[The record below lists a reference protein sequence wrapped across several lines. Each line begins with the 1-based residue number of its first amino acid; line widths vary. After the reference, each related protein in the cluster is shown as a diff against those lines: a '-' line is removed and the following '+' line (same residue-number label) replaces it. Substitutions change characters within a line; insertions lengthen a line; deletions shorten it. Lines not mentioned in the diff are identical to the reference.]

1 MKKSNK
7 YTVTAAFPYANG
19 PIHIGHLAGVY
30 LPADIFVRFLRRKN
44 KEVVFICGSDEHG
57 VPITIQAK
65 KENTTPKEIV
75 NKYHFM
81 IKDSFTNFGIHFDN
95 YSRTSTIIHHEIS
108 TSFFKK
114 LYQEKK
120 IFEKVSEQYYDN
132 EAKQFLA
139 DRYISG
145 ICPHCKKKD
154 AYGDQCENCG
164 SSLSSD
170 ELIDPR
176 STISGSLPVLKK
188 TKHWYLPLNEYQDFL
203 EKWIL
208 TDHKKDWKV
217 NVYGQSKSWL
227 DQGLQPRAIT
237 RDLNWGIP
245 IPFSEELGK
254 VLYVWFEATIGYISS
269 TIEWANRK
277 KIDWEPYWKDK
288 NTRLIQFIG
297 KDNIVFH
304 CIIFPVI
311 LKACNLGYILPD
323 KIIANEFLHLEN
335 EKISTSRNWGV
346 WLHEYLEDFPN
357 QQDSLRY
364 ILIANMPEKKDNNFN
379 WKDFQIKNNTELV
392 AILGNFVNRSITLIQ
407 KYNNGIIPNPG
418 ILSIRDQYILKKVK
432 KYPENI
438 GNLIESFRFR
448 DALVCFMDLARIGN
462 KYLTKEEPWKGPST
476 QRVETILYVSFQ
488 IVGMLAQLSELFLPY
503 TAKKLL
509 KMLRLKAFFWKKIEN
524 TEEILCPG
532 HVLGKS
538 ILLFNKI
545 TNENVEKQLK
555 KLEKRNI

>member
-7 YTVTAAFPYANG
+7 YIVTAAFPYANG

-81 IKDSFTNFGIHFDN
+81 IQESFTNFGIHFDN
-95 YSRTSTIIHHEIS
+95 YSRTSTMIHHEIS
-108 TSFFKK
+108 TNFFKK
-114 LYQEKK
+114 LYKEKK

-145 ICPHCKKKD
+145 KCPHCKKKD

-164 SSLSSD
+164 YSLSSD

-188 TKHWYLPLNEYQDFL
+188 TKHWYLPLNEYQEFL

-227 DQGLQPRAIT
+227 DKGLQPRAIT

-245 IPFSEELGK
+245 IPFPKEIGK
-254 VLYVWFEATIGYISS
+254 VLYVWFEAPIGYISS

-277 KIDWEPYWKDK
+277 KIDWKPYWKNK

-335 EKISTSRNWGV
+335 HKISTSRNWGV

-379 WKDFQIKNNTELV
+379 WTDFQRKNNTELV

-418 ILSIRDQYILKKVK
+418 ILSIRDKDILKKIK

-438 GNLIESFRFR
+438 GNLIESFQFR
-448 DALVCFMDLARIGN
+448 DALVCFMDLARLGN
-462 KYLTKEEPWKGPST
+462 KYLTKEEPWKGLSN
-476 QRVETILYVSFQ
+476 QRFKPIIYVSFQ
-488 IVGMLAQLSELFLPY
+488 IVGMLAQLSDIFLPY

-509 KMLRLKAFFWKKIEN
+509 KMLRLKAFFWKKIAN
-524 TEEILCPG
+524 KEEILCPG

-538 ILLFNKI
+538 ILLFKKI
-545 TNENVEKQLK
+545 TNEKVEKQLK
-555 KLEKRNI
+555 KLKKINI